1 MGLVHWMSAA
11 TISACLVLGIAE
23 VSAGAAAPAVKPS
36 LPPSFGLIFA
46 SEQVRD
52 MDRSLAFY
60 TTVFGMRVLNTYRS
74 PDGGVREQQ
83 LLFPDTPTAG
93 GINLIQH
100 EPKTAPFQGDSP
112 IHLVIRVH
120 DIHAICDRVN
130 AAGGKVTRAAADAAG
145 TGIWVAMLDDPD
157 GHRLE
162 IVQYQ

>member
-1 MGLVHWMSAA
+1 MGLVNWMSAA
-11 TISACLVLGIAE
+11 AISAFLAMGM
-23 VSAGAAAPAVKPS
+23 AGSGVAADAPAVKPS

-60 TTVFGMRVLNTYRS
+60 TTVFGMRVLNTYRTS
-74 PDGGVREQQ
+74 DGGVREHQ
-83 LLFPDTPTAG
+83 LVFPDTPTAG

-100 EPKTAPFQGDSP
+100 EPKTVPFQGDRP
-112 IHLVIRVH
+112 IHLVIRVN
-120 DIHAICDRVN
+120 DIQATCDRVS
-130 AAGGKVTRAAADAAG
+130 AAGGKVTRAAANAAG